1 MENALDEKLAQ
12 ASKTGRPAAETILRL
27 LATEANAL
35 LERRIKESK
44 LPERRLLLDFD
55 FEFQTGI
62 NKSQIMDLAT
72 LGFVE
77 RKQGLILAGNSG
89 TGKSHIVKAL
99 LILACQE
106 QYRCRYTTAA
116 AMLKELFAGLADYSL
131 ARKLKDYTS
140 PEVLVIDDIGL
151 DRLEQLE
158 FSPPP
163 RPKRNDQPGSLCPI
177 MANKIAIGIRKK
189 F

>member
-1 MENALDEKLAQ
+1 MRYAHQSFAIFPLIRDEPK
-12 ASKTGRPAAETILRL
+12 
-27 LATEANAL
+27 
-35 LERRIKESK
+35 
-44 LPERRLLLDFD
+44 
-55 FEFQTGI
+55 
-62 NKSQIMDLAT
+62 
-72 LGFVE
+72 
-77 RKQGLILAGNSG
+77 
-89 TGKSHIVKAL
+89 
-99 LILACQE
+99 
-106 QYRCRYTTAA
+106 
-116 AMLKELFAGLADYSL
+116 LFAGLADYSL